1 MLSSARAERPAAWKT
16 MAALVVVGLV
26 LGLAGVGLV
35 VATGSAYVRPPV
47 DLSFGDADAA
57 YGACQRFVRTQL
69 KAPGPVTFAPIGR
82 RTVRRYADG
91 RVRVRSHAD
100 VTNASGRVVELHLT
114 CTMRP
119 LEGDRWDLQGLSL
132 RTE

>member
-1 MLSSARAERPAAWKT
+1 MVSLLA
-16 MAALVVVGLV
+16 VGLV
-26 LGLAGVGLV
+26 IGVAGVGLV

-47 DLSFGDADAA
+47 DLSFADADAA
-57 YGACQRFVRTQL
+57 YGACQDFVRTQL

-91 RVRVRSHAD
+91 RVLVRSHAD
-100 VTNASGRVVELHLT
+100 ATNAAGRLVEIRVT

-119 LEGDRWDLQGLSL
+119 RGGDRWDLEGLTL
-132 RTE
+132 RTD